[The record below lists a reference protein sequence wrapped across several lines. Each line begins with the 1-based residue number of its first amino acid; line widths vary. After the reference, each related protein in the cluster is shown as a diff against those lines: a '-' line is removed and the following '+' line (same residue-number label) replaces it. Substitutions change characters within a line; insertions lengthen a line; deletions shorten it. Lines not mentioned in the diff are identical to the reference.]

1 MGIFGT
7 KSRPA
12 DQKPPRDPRDTL
24 LNILIGILVVVVGY
38 LFFSFL
44 QRQFFTPP
52 VDTHRFR
59 DVATGVIQIDVL
71 NGCGDA
77 GTATKFASFLRAR
90 GYDVV
95 EMRNYKTF
103 DLSESLVI
111 DREGDLEN
119 AEKVA
124 YALGVGKENII
135 QQINQDSYVDVSV
148 VIGADYRK
156 LKPFN

>member
-1 MGIFGT
+1 
-7 KSRPA
+7 
-12 DQKPPRDPRDTL
+12 
-24 LNILIGILVVVVGY
+24 
-38 LFFSFL
+38 
-44 QRQFFTPP
+44 
-52 VDTHRFR
+52 
-59 DVATGVIQIDVL
+59 VIQIDVL